1 MTTSESFAETRA
13 FRDRT
18 AQLRDDLWT
27 ALQPARFATMAD
39 DAIEGAI
46 LASCERAADEIGTW
60 PQLADEQVWH
70 VIRTVAVE
78 RLGFDY
84 DEIYEVTLEPF
95 DWRKRGREIVA
106 AGAAAIRAHQRA
118 RAA

>member
-1 MTTSESFAETRA
+1 MTTSEQFTEKPA
-13 FRDRT
+13 FRART
-18 AQLRDDLWT
+18 EQLRDDLWT
-27 ALQPARFATMAD
+27 ALPPARFATVAD

-46 LASCERAADEIGTW
+46 LAACEQAADEIGTW
-60 PQLADEQVWH
+60 PWLGDDQVWH
-70 VIRTVAVE
+70 VLRTAAVE

-106 AGAAAIRAHQRA
+106 AGAAAIRAHRQA

>member
-1 MTTSESFAETRA
+1 MTTSECFIETPA

-18 AQLRDDLWT
+18 TQLRDDLWT
-27 ALQPARFATMAD
+27 ALSPTRFATMAD

-46 LASCERAADEIGTW
+46 LAACEQAADEIGAW
-60 PQLADEQVWH
+60 PRLVDERTWH
-70 VIRTVAVE
+70 VLRTAAVE

-106 AGAAAIRAHQRA
+106 AGAAAIRAHRQA